1 MQYGWV
7 GAFVLIVIYQIILKD
22 NIYFYL
28 QVKYIKNMGFGGA
41 MAWTVDLDDFNN
53 LCCREPFPLLRTINR
68 ILGSVPEQEPT
79 RADCTKPP
87 APITPQ
93 PPTLTTGIDTGKFL

>member
-1 MQYGWV
+1 
-7 GAFVLIVIYQIILKD
+7 
-22 NIYFYL
+22 
-28 QVKYIKNMGFGGA
+28 MGFGGA

-68 ILGSVPEQEPT
+68 ILGNLPEQEPT

-93 PPTLTTGIDTGKFL
+93 PPTLTTGVDIGQLHINICMKER